1 MAIPDHIAIIMDG
14 NGRWAQA
21 KGKPRIFGHKEGS
34 KTTHN
39 IVEHCGNIGVNYLTL
54 YVFSSEN
61 WQRPPKEVSF
71 LMSLM
76 SDLIDIEVKGM
87 MQNNVKLNIIGRIE
101 ALPSRAR
108 KKLLAGVEKTK
119 NNTGLQLNLAISYGS
134 HQEILDACK
143 GIALKVASGEI
154 AADDIDEKT
163 FENHLYM
170 PDVPHPDLLIRT
182 GGDCRVSNYLLWQIA
197 YSEFYV
203 TDVLWPDF
211 SNEEFDKAIA
221 YFSSKQRRFGKVI
234 DTDKEL

>member
-1 MAIPDHIAIIMDG
+1 MKIPEHIAVIMDG

-21 KGKPRIFGHKEGS
+21 KGQPRIFGHKAGS

-39 IVEHCGNIGVNYLTL
+39 IVEHCGDIGVKYLTL

-61 WQRPPKEVSF
+61 WDRPPKEVSF

-87 MQNNVKLNIIGRIE
+87 MANNVKLNVIGRSE
-101 ALPSRAR
+101 VLPGRAR
-108 KKLLAGVEKTK
+108 KKLFAGVEKTK

-134 HQEILDACK
+134 HQEIVDACK
-143 GIALKVASGEI
+143 EIAHKVASGEI
-154 AADDIDEKT
+154 APEAIDESLI
-163 FENHLYM
+163 EDHLYM
-170 PDVPHPDLLIRT
+170 PGVPHPELLIRT

-211 SNEEFDKAIA
+211 SNEECDKAIE
-221 YFSSKQRRFGKVI
+221 YFSSKQRRFGKVL
-234 DTDKEL
+234 DEKE